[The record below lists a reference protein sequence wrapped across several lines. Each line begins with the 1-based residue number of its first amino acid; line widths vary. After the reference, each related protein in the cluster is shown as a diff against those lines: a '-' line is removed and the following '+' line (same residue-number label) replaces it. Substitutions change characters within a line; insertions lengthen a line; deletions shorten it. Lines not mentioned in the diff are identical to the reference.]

1 MQSTLN
7 CDGTGMLSRTVSH
20 LKALAAAFVAL
31 AVLVVGASQALAQ
44 APEPQ
49 WPPGFNVPPANP
61 APGAPAAPSTHEQAA
76 PDPGNTTVIS
86 RTPGEAG
93 APGVNGKGE
102 VRLIA
107 FLTAEGQR
115 IDQGLVWRVFRED
128 GDPSTKNVPVSTLR
142 DASPTLKL
150 DAGNYIVNAAFGRA
164 YLTRKITVK
173 PGATT
178 NEQFVLNA
186 GGLRILAV
194 VSGRAAAANTVSYNV
209 YSDERD
215 QSGNRATVMTGAKP
229 GLIIR
234 LNAGIYH
241 VVTTYGDANAAVGAD
256 VTVEAGK
263 QTEATVAIAAAKVT
277 FKLVTRTGG
286 EALPDTQWVIQTPQG
301 EVVKKSVGALPT
313 HVLAPGAY
321 RVLAT
326 SSGKAFRRD
335 FKVENGDSAQVE
347 VMMQ

>member
-1 MQSTLN
+1 MLISTFNRSKVL
-7 CDGTGMLSRTVSH
+7 GRTFA
-20 LKALAAAFVAL
+20 ALALLVAG
-31 AVLVVGASQALAQ
+31 VTQALAQ

-49 WPPGFNVPPANP
+49 WPPGFNVPPASP
-61 APGAPAAPSTHEQAA
+61 APGQPANQGAPQQS
-76 PDPGNTTVIS
+76 DPGNTTVIS
-86 RTPGEAG
+86 RTPGEAP
-93 APGVNGKGE
+93 APGQAGKGE
-102 VRLIA
+102 VKLLA
-107 FLTAEGQR
+107 FLTADGQR
-115 IDQGLVWRVFRED
+115 IDQGLVWRVFRD
-128 GDPSTKNVPVSTLR
+128 GPEANGKNVPISTLR
-142 DASPTLKL
+142 DANPTLKL
-150 DAGNYIVNAAFGRA
+150 DPGDYIVNAAFGRA
-164 YLTRKITVK
+164 YLTRKISVK
-173 PGATT
+173 PGAAAT
-178 NEQFVLNA
+178 EQFVLNA
-186 GGLRILAV
+186 GGLKVVAV
-194 VSGRAAAANTVSYNV
+194 VSGRAAAGTNVSYNV

-241 VVTTYGDANAAVGAD
+241 VVTTYGDANAAVAAD

-301 EVVKKSVGALPT
+301 DVVKKSVGALPT
-313 HVLAPGAY
+313 HVLAPGTY

-335 FKVENGDSAQVE
+335 FKVENGDAAQVE